1 MAKFAYTPASAC
13 GSIWMLKCRSCGS
26 GSTPS
31 PRSLDEAESSWA
43 VPPSPG
49 TPGCGRLP
57 VVIRV
62 ICVGRARGPLAE
74 ASAEYEERLARACK
88 FDLHE
93 LKEEGTPS
101 LSPREAM
108 LRERARIEPLIAGYW
123 VVALDRSGV
132 QRSSK
137 QIADLVREREE
148 RPPQRTAFVL
158 GGPHGIDETLLAEA
172 DLTWSLGKGTLPH
185 QLARVVVLEQLYR
198 AFTILRGEPYHR

>member
-1 MAKFAYTPASAC
+1 
-13 GSIWMLKCRSCGS
+13 
-26 GSTPS
+26 
-31 PRSLDEAESSWA
+31 
-43 VPPSPG
+43 
-49 TPGCGRLP
+49 
-57 VVIRV
+57 VIRV

-74 ASAEYEERLARACK
+74 ASAEYEERLARVCK

-93 LKEEGTPS
+93 LREEGTPS
-101 LSPREAM
+101 LAPREAM
-108 LRERARIEPLIAGYW
+108 LREGARIEPLLAGHW

-148 RPPQRTAFVL
+148 RSPQRTAFVL
-158 GGPHGIDETLLAEA
+158 GGPHGLDETLLSEA

-198 AFTILRGEPYHR
+198 AFTIMRGEPYHR

>member
-1 MAKFAYTPASAC
+1 MRQTA
-13 GSIWMLKCRSCGS
+13 R
-26 GSTPS
+26 
-31 PRSLDEAESSWA
+31 
-43 VPPSPG
+43 
-49 TPGCGRLP
+49 
-57 VVIRV
+57 VIRV

-74 ASAEYEERLARACK
+74 ASAEHEERLARACK

-93 LKEEGTPS
+93 LKEEGAPS

-123 VVALDRSGV
+123 VVALDRSGL

-148 RPPQRTAFVL
+148 RQPQRTAFVL

-198 AFTILRGEPYHR
+198 AFAILRGEPYHR

>member
-1 MAKFAYTPASAC
+1 VRHTAP
-13 GSIWMLKCRSCGS
+13 
-26 GSTPS
+26 
-31 PRSLDEAESSWA
+31 
-43 VPPSPG
+43 
-49 TPGCGRLP
+49 
-57 VVIRV
+57 VIRV
-62 ICVGRARGPLAE
+62 VCVGRARGPLAE

-88 FDLHE
+88 FDLQE
-93 LKEEGTPS
+93 LREEGTPS
-101 LSPREAM
+101 LAPREAM

-137 QIADLVREREE
+137 QIADLVRDREE

>member
-1 MAKFAYTPASAC
+1 VRQTAQ
-13 GSIWMLKCRSCGS
+13 
-26 GSTPS
+26 
-31 PRSLDEAESSWA
+31 
-43 VPPSPG
+43 
-49 TPGCGRLP
+49 
-57 VVIRV
+57 VIRV

-88 FDLHE
+88 FE
-93 LKEEGTPS
+93 LLDVREEGTPS

-137 QIADLVREREE
+137 QIAELVREREE
-148 RPPQRTAFVL
+148 RAPQRTAFVL
-158 GGPHGIDETLLAEA
+158 GGPHGIDEALLAEA

-185 QLARVVVLEQLYR
+185 QLARVVVVEQLYR